1 MTDEENEMFCVID
14 PEMFQARKKDERK
27 SLHVLQYFGG
37 EDLVINTA
45 AKVHDKTRTRRQICF
60 SKNGFKQDNRRYF
73 SV

>member
-14 PEMFQARKKDERK
+14 PEMFAARKSQDR

-45 AKVHDKTRTRRQICF
+45 AKIHDKTR
-60 SKNGFKQDNRRYF
+60 N
-73 SV
+73 